1 MKNHI
6 SIFSILFFTSLTF
19 VYFGCKKDKIDTDQR
34 AAIDNS
40 IAENAFN
47 DVFMQVD
54 CAAKEISYAGAKIV
68 QIDSSICKTITI
80 TPFDSVTWPKTLTID
95 FGTTNCLCS
104 DFKYR
109 RGKIIATLSGRYGD
123 SASVINISLNQYYVN
138 DYHIEGTKT
147 ITNLGHVGTY
157 NNGNNLMYSVVI
169 SNAKITPPNGNTI
182 SWNSTRTR
190 EWIEGES
197 TKWPNWMDDVYR
209 ISGAANGTDQNGNSF
224 TVNITTPL
232 RIALN
237 CQWIES
243 GTVEIKPQNLGIRT
257 VDFGNGNCDDQATV
271 TINGT
276 TYNFTMP

>member
-1 MKNHI
+1 MNKYI
-6 SIFSILFFTSLTF
+6 FIFSILLFTSLTF
-19 VYFGCKKDKIDTDQR
+19 VYFGCKKDKTDTDQR
-34 AAIDNS
+34 AAMDNS

-54 CAAKEISYAGAKIV
+54 CAAKETSFAGAKIT
-68 QIDSSICKTITI
+68 QIDSSNCETITI
-80 TPFDSVTWPKTLTID
+80 TPFDSITWPKTLTID
-95 FGTTNCLCS
+95 FGSSDCLCS

-138 DYHIEGTKT
+138 DYLIEGTKT
-147 ITNLGHVGTY
+147 IKNLGRVGTY
-157 NNGNNLMYSVVI
+157 DNENNLMYSVIV
-169 SNAKITPPNGNTI
+169 SNAKIIPPNGKTI

-197 TKWPNWMDDVYR
+197 TATNWMDDVYR
-209 ISGAANGTDQNGNSF
+209 ISGSAYGIDQNGNSF
-224 TVNITTPL
+224 KVNITTPL

-237 CQWIES
+237 CQWVES
-243 GTVEIKPQNLGIRT
+243 GTVEIKPQNLVLRT
-257 VDFGNGNCDDQATV
+257 VDYGNGNCDDQATV